1 MTYAHTSLTVSTV
14 STASREFRTSV
25 FEVAASVAERAAS
38 ALRSVAE
45 RSAHRAPAVS
55 ATSFDQAARR
65 SQAPPGD
72 ARGRAESEA
81 VRMQRLL

>member
-1 MTYAHTSLTVSTV
+1 MTYVHTSST
-14 STASREFRTSV
+14 TSREFRTSV
-25 FEVAASVAERAAS
+25 FEIAAAVAERVAS
-38 ALRSVAE
+38 GLRSVAE
-45 RSAHRAPAVS
+45 RGAHRTPVVS